1 MTPAHPVLAEKP
13 PSPRAGRPSR
23 ERILEAATLLFAKN
37 GYEGTSTRAIGAEA
51 GANIAMIAYHFGDK
65 EGLYTEVLRT
75 TNERLLALELPSAL
89 PPQPAERIR
98 ALVAAAYSFGRARQH
113 DVRLLMR
120 HVTQHGALPD
130 SVRAESTPRLFQ
142 KVLELT
148 EAAGLPGLAD
158 RRLELMS
165 INHLIARYVV
175 SDLAD
180 VGLLVGKDNPE
191 LAIGRHLGD
200 VAVQLL
206 LGGADNQD
214 DLAQRK

>member
-1 MTPAHPVLAEKP
+1 
-13 PSPRAGRPSR
+13 
-23 ERILEAATLLFAKN
+23 LFAAN
-37 GYEGTSTRAIGAEA
+37 GYEGTSTRAIGAAA

-65 EGLYTEVLRT
+65 EGLYNEVLRT

-89 PPQPAERIR
+89 PPQPAARIR
-98 ALVAAAYSFGRARQH
+98 ALVAAAYSYGRARQH

-130 SVRAESTPRLFQ
+130 AVRAESTARLFE
-142 KVLELT
+142 KVGELT
-148 EAAGLPGLAD
+148 EAAGLSGLAE

-165 INHLIARYVV
+165 INHLITRYVV

-180 VGLLVGKDNPE
+180 VQLLVGEDDPD
-191 LAIGRHLGD
+191 LAISRHLGD

-206 LGGADNQD
+206 LHPRDGQNDPIQD
-214 DLAQRK
+214 S

>member
-1 MTPAHPVLAEKP
+1 MTA
-13 PSPRAGRPSR
+13 RRPSR
-23 ERILEAATLLFAKN
+23 ERILEAATQLFSGN
-37 GYEGTSTRAIGAEA
+37 GYEGTSTRAISAEA

-75 TNERLLALELPSAL
+75 TNERLLALELPAVL
-89 PPQPAERIR
+89 PPQPAARIR
-98 ALVAAAYSFGRARQH
+98 ALVSAAYSYGRTRQH

-130 SVRAESTPRLFQ
+130 SVRAESTARLFE
-142 KVLELT
+142 KVGELA
-148 EAAGLPGLAD
+148 EAAGLSGLAE

-165 INHLIARYVV
+165 INHLITRYVV

-180 VGLLVGKDNPE
+180 VQGLVGEEDPD
-191 LAIGRHLGD
+191 LAVSRHLGD

-206 LGGADNQD
+206 LDSKSRQTSPM
-214 DLAQRK
+214 QER